1 MGWVRADA
9 NGLPDALS
17 IEEMERRAKAAKGQR
32 P

>member
-1 MGWVRADA
+1 VKKEP

-17 IEEMERRAKAAKGQR
+17 VEEMERRAKAAEAKK